1 MTNNKFQPP
10 RGFLPGI
17 PRDKKN
23 RQMKKLI
30 ILGAAL
36 LALGFVSCD
45 EENTLGIP
53 QENPQGP
60 VLEGNGIEVK
70 PGAILAGDAI
80 DLNDYVEKGSIPV
93 IELVS
98 QDAAYD
104 GSAYLTMELASKEDF
119 SNMTELAVTD
129 GAVSTE
135 EWNKYFRKVLGA
147 SPAPKTMY
155 VRFAAYANVN
165 NQKIRIGGV
174 DNYYAAKTLTV
185 TPLPAEFEV
194 EQTYY
199 LTGVINGWKL
209 DDTNKMTHTEY
220 DVFVDPVFTALV
232 SVTDE
237 QAAAGW
243 MWKAVPQS
251 ALEAAGDE
259 GWNVVLGA
267 EGGDSEEMSGK
278 LVAASNS
285 GAIVI
290 KEAGTYL
297 LSINLKTMSYYM
309 AKVITTPGASNGW
322 KQTESSLLVYDD
334 RAKVYRGFAHLSDAY
349 KLSTGL
355 NWDGTNYGDGG
366 DGKLNTAGDA
376 GNLTVPA
383 DGMYWVVAD
392 LEEMT
397 CQTTAVSSI
406 GAIGAM
412 NGWASQLPT
421 TPSPDYMSWTGDVT
435 FTAATDVWKF
445 RANDDPDWTIN
456 LGGEQYNMTLDG
468 SDMDAPGAGT
478 YEIILY
484 LGVPYRYLSSA
495 K

>member
-1 MTNNKFQPP
+1 
-10 RGFLPGI
+10 
-17 PRDKKN
+17 
-23 RQMKKLI
+23 MKKLI

-70 PGAILAGDAI
+70 PGAVLAGDAI

-135 EWNKYFRKVLGA
+135 EWNKYFRQVLGA

-194 EQTYY
+194 EQEYY
-199 LTGVINGWKL
+199 LTGVINGWQL
-209 DDTNKMTHTEY
+209 DNTNKMTHTEY

-237 QAAAGW
+237 QAAAGY

-251 ALEAAGDE
+251 ALEAPADE
-259 GWNVVLGA
+259 AWNLVLGA

-297 LSINLKTMSYYM
+297 LSINLKTMTYYM

-322 KQTESSLLVYDD
+322 DQKASSLLVYNAD
-334 RAKVYRGFAHLSDAY
+334 AKAYRGFAHLSGEY
-349 KLSTGL
+349 KLSSGL

-366 DGKLNTAGDA
+366 DDTLSTDGGA

-383 DGMYWVVAD
+383 DGLYWVVAN

-397 CQTTAVSSI
+397 CVATPIATI
-406 GAIGAM
+406 GAIGDM
-412 NGWASQLPT
+412 NGWGGQTET
-421 TPSPDYMSWTGDVT
+421 TPSPDYLSWTGDVI
-435 FTAATDVWKF
+435 FTAATNGWKF
-445 RANDDPDWTIN
+445 RANDDWGIN
-456 LGGEQYNMTLDG
+456 LGGEQYDMTLDG
-468 SDMDAPGAGT
+468 SNMDAPGEGT
-478 YEIILY
+478 YGITLY
-484 LGVPYRYLSSA
+484 LGVPYRYFSSA